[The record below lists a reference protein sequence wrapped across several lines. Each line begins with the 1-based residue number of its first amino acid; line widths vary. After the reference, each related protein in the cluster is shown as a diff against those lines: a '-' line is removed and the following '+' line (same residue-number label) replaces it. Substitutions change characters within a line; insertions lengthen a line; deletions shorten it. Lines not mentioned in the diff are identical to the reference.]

1 MNGKYSLIGL
11 LALFG
16 LLMLAGLIRI
26 MTAEQRPYAP
36 RTSAVAAVPHKPAE
50 YPEIFDV
57 DPLEGLDSAT
67 AGVAEGLYPHPPPPL
82 SPDTWPC
89 SSCHQAGTF
98 SRDRRDLS
106 MHSEI
111 VLKHGPKERW
121 CLDCHDF
128 QDRDSLR
135 LASGATISF
144 DASYQLCGQC
154 HGTTLRDWRAGIH
167 GKRTGY
173 WNGAKR
179 YMLCVSCHYPHEP
192 HFKALKPLPP
202 PVRPEFYRPEPA
214 KRAAALKAA
223 KFYGPAPGATASKE
237 HH

>member
-1 MNGKYSLIGL
+1 MQSKYSLLGL

-16 LLMLAGLIRI
+16 LLILLGLTRI

-36 RTSAVAAVPHKPAE
+36 RVSAVAAVPHRPAE
-50 YPEIFDV
+50 FPAVFDFN
-57 DPLEGLDSAT
+57 PLEGLEGGAAS
-67 AGVAEGLYPHPPPPL
+67 GGLYPHPPPPL
-82 SPDTWPC
+82 SSETWPC
-89 SSCHQAGTF
+89 TNCHTQGSF
-98 SRDRRDLS
+98 NRERRDLTF
-106 MHSEI
+106 HTEI
-111 VLKHGPKERW
+111 ELKHGPKERW
-121 CLDCHDF
+121 CTDCHDF
-128 QDRDSLR
+128 EDRDSLR

-154 HGTTLRDWRAGIH
+154 HGTIFRDWRAGIH

-202 PVRPEFYRPEPA
+202 PVRPEFYRPDPRRREE
-214 KRAAALKAA
+214 ALEKASH
-223 KFYGPAPGATASKE
+223 YGPAEAAGKE
-237 HH
+237 H